1 MKAIRASSEDE
12 MIAEFLSAELT
23 SARFGRQILDALKE
37 CGAPEGMVRNPD
49 LHNKKENRL
58 RRAVFTKYREYGSNR
73 GLFENFPSDVRWER
87 VSFTREEV
95 KRIRYIDYSYW
106 VELSGGSRLAADA
119 ALNIRRGVTAF
130 GQSND
135 RFFEAAAS
143 LRSGGRF
150 PPLIVVSKDR
160 TSRIVVLE
168 GHVRLTA
175 YLLEPEL
182 MPKEIEALIGYSPGF
197 TAWNLY

>member
-1 MKAIRASSEDE
+1 MRI
-12 MIAEFLSAELT
+12 FHL
-23 SARFGRQILDALKE
+23 
-37 CGAPEGMVRNPD
+37 
-49 LHNKKENRL
+49 
-58 RRAVFTKYREYGSNR
+58 
-73 GLFENFPSDVRWER
+73 
-87 VSFTREEV
+87 FTREEV
-95 KRIRYIDYSYW
+95 RRIRYIDYSYW

-168 GHVRLTA
+168 DHVRLTA

-197 TAWNLY
+197 TAWGLY